1 MGNKIFLE
9 RKPLLFQPLEHR
21 GESSASHFTI
31 FSKRFK
37 VQNKE
42 LFKTKMLWKNYFIQW
57 ISWIFLLPYK
67 LARYR
72 AHRQRVKWSSERKIS
87 SVPVFKQDLQ
97 KSGKCFTVIKNC
109 IQIIMLRLEFL
120 IKLVRKIAQESSKVT
135 ILTVPFLFQRVA
147 YSCYVGLK
155 VYRNIYWRIIKSYSS
170 KHSANYPFHQVNR
183 TTGTAVTVTRMCCVA
198 WWG

>member
-31 FSKRFK
+31 FSKRLK

-67 LARYR
+67 LARYS

-109 IQIIMLRLEFL
+109 NQIIMLRLEFL

-135 ILTVPFLFQRVA
+135 ILTVFLSE
-147 YSCYVGLK
+147 SCLFMLCWTESLWKYLLE
-155 VYRNIYWRIIKSYSS
+155 
-170 KHSANYPFHQVNR
+170 NY
-183 TTGTAVTVTRMCCVA
+183 
-198 WWG
+198 

>member
-31 FSKRFK
+31 FSKRLK

-67 LARYR
+67 LARYS
-72 AHRQRVKWSSERKIS
+72 ADRQRVKWSSERKIS

-97 KSGKCFTVIKNC
+97 KSGKRFTVIKNC
-109 IQIIMLRLEFL
+109 IQIIM
-120 IKLVRKIAQESSKVT
+120 IKT
-135 ILTVPFLFQRVA
+135 
-147 YSCYVGLK
+147 
-155 VYRNIYWRIIKSYSS
+155 RIS
-170 KHSANYPFHQVNR
+170 HW
-183 TTGTAVTVTRMCCVA
+183 TRMKNSSRKLKSHHFNCFSFRESLIHVMLDWKFMEIFIGELLKGTPVNIPPTA
-198 WWG
+198 PPSGK